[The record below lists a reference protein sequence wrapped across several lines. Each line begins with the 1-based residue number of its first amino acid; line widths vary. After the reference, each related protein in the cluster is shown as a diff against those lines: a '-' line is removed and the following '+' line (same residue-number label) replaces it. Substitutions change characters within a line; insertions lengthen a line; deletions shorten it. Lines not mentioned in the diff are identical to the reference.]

1 MPRRS
6 YPFWLHSHR
15 VAGIRRSAPA
25 GTLHGLCARPR
36 HAGRTRQHLWRARRP
51 RRARRRDSPPRS
63 TGALPRRRS
72 PGTRRPARRRA
83 GPGARPL
90 EPGFAGLERARRAR
104 EPGGR
109 RGPRG
114 GQSGHAAR
122 RPGGAAGG
130 GRARRGAAASL
141 AARLAPRPR
150 ARDTRAAGRGRGAR
164 RGGQPRRGGCTR
176 GDTHGPPDRRRA
188 RGRRQRGGGGSDRDL
203 ELASGDPGG
212 GARGAADSH
221 VKRLVCG
228 WLACWLAGAACRSPT
243 IPEASRFPAGTGF
256 TARHITLDGTS
267 LRYIDEGRGP
277 PIVFLHGLGAS
288 MYAWRKNLAPV
299 AAAGYRVIA
308 FDNRGFGFSGKPATG
323 YDNASYARLTVALL
337 DALHLPDAVLI
348 GHSMGGA
355 IAAEVAIAHP
365 ERVRG
370 LVLIG
375 SAGLGA
381 REPPLFR
388 VGRWPL
394 VGPLLFAFRG
404 RGLTERLL
412 KATYAD
418 PRQVSDADVDQYYAP
433 VRSGAIAAE
442 VAIALPGRVRG
453 LVLIGS
459 AGLGA
464 REPPLFR
471 VGRWPLVGPLLFAF
485 RGRGLTERLLKAT
498 YADPRKVS
506 DADVDQ
512 YYAPVAEPEYGR
524 SLRAVLREFRFDGL
538 AGRLDHIAAP
548 TLVLWGEADRL
559 IPITLGRALA
569 AGIPRAAFLSVPGA
583 GHAVQEEAPD
593 EVNRLLIGFLKDG
606 LPRIPGDLAPGGRD
620 RIFHQPFG

>member
-1 MPRRS
+1 
-6 YPFWLHSHR
+6 
-15 VAGIRRSAPA
+15 
-25 GTLHGLCARPR
+25 
-36 HAGRTRQHLWRARRP
+36 
-51 RRARRRDSPPRS
+51 
-63 TGALPRRRS
+63 
-72 PGTRRPARRRA
+72 
-83 GPGARPL
+83 
-90 EPGFAGLERARRAR
+90 
-104 EPGGR
+104 
-109 RGPRG
+109 
-114 GQSGHAAR
+114 
-122 RPGGAAGG
+122 
-130 GRARRGAAASL
+130 
-141 AARLAPRPR
+141 
-150 ARDTRAAGRGRGAR
+150 
-164 RGGQPRRGGCTR
+164 
-176 GDTHGPPDRRRA
+176 
-188 RGRRQRGGGGSDRDL
+188 
-203 ELASGDPGG
+203 
-212 GARGAADSH
+212 
-221 VKRLVCG
+221 VKRLAWCCL
-228 WLACWLAGAACRSPT
+228 LAVAACRSPA
-243 IPEASRFPAGTGF
+243 IPETSRFPARTGF
-256 TARHITLDGTS
+256 TARHITVDGTA

-277 PIVFLHGLGAS
+277 PVVFLHGLGAS

-308 FDNRGFGFSGKPATG
+308 FDNRGFGFSDKPATG

-337 DALHLPDAVLI
+337 DSLHLPEAVLI

-412 KATYAD
+412 KA
-418 PRQVSDADVDQYYAP
+418 P
-433 VRSGAIAAE
+433 
-442 VAIALPGRVRG
+442 
-453 LVLIGS
+453 
-459 AGLGA
+459 
-464 REPPLFR
+464 
-471 VGRWPLVGPLLFAF
+471 
-485 RGRGLTERLLKAT
+485 

-548 TLVLWGEADRL
+548 TLVLWGEADRVT
-559 IPITLGRALA
+559 PITLGRALA
-569 AGIPRAAFLSVPGA
+569 AGIPRAAFLSVPRA

-593 EVNRLLIGFLKDG
+593 EVNRLLNRFLKDG
-606 LPRIPGDLAPGGRD
+606 LARIPADLALAGWDG
-620 RIFHQPFG
+620 IFHQPSG